1 MESLEQVQSRQA
13 SQLRTNF
20 LADKLAVYH
29 DAIDLSLRL
38 DRPALALEYLERAK
52 SRALVDYLAGNPEV
66 RLRARGGADQALLDE
81 LSRLRQEHN
90 WLYGR
95 LYGHGLASREA
106 EADLR
111 PGRGRVAGRG
121 DPRAREAH
129 RPHPGAPHPPGP

>member
-1 MESLEQVQSRQA
+1 MESIEQVQSRQA

-20 LADKLAVYH
+20 LDDKLAVYH
-29 DAIDLSLRL
+29 DAIDLCLRL

-95 LYGHGLASREA
+95 LYGHGLAPREA
-106 EADLR
+106 EPISGQAEAESLE
-111 PGRGRVAGRG
+111 GG